1 MWIFS
6 LAPSRQVL
14 RKRLPIL
21 AFLTLGREACAP
33 PEPAPDVQRAGQGL
47 DLTRQVFLAAI
58 LSGQR
63 RAALNVVDE
72 ALRAGNNQVDIY

>member
-1 MWIFS
+1 
-6 LAPSRQVL
+6 
-14 RKRLPIL
+14 
-21 AFLTLGREACAP
+21 
-33 PEPAPDVQRAGQGL
+33 VQRAGQGL